1 MHKSIIIAIAV
12 ATSSLA
18 LGGCAGGGAIQPDR
32 VLFSVDGNYQRYS
45 YNASVEDIFDNTA
58 KVFREAGYKL
68 DVADRATGQISG
80 TRGKTGDK
88 STEDSKGLKF
98 YALVIPTGANET
110 QVGIKIVQVIKRGS
124 FISGNQTELIVSD
137 PEMYQYLFRRIANV
151 QAGAPVILPRPVDSG
166 ELPALPTP

>member
-1 MHKSIIIAIAV
+1 MRKAISIALAAV
-12 ATSSLA
+12 SSTIV

-32 VLFSVDGNYQRYS
+32 VLFSVDSNYQRYS
-45 YNASVEDIFDNTA
+45 YSASVEDIFDNTS

-80 TRGKTGDK
+80 SRGKTGDK

-98 YALVIPTGANET
+98 YALVIPTSANET

-124 FISGNQTELIVSD
+124 FINGNQTELIVSD

-151 QAGAPVILPRPVDSG
+151 QAGAPLGLPRPIVEG
-166 ELPALPTP
+166 ELPPTAP